1 MKDQGMAPLPINR
14 RERRRERGEGK
25 FASLFILFIFAAAVY
40 IGIKVVPA
48 YVNNYEFQDA
58 IETEA
63 RFALANRK
71 GLDDI
76 VTDVYKKVRE
86 LDLPIDKKDIHVRY
100 PAPEAGVASIC
111 EIDVQYTVSV
121 EFIGGYTI
129 QLNFHPHA
137 DNHTI

>member
-1 MKDQGMAPLPINR
+1 MALLPTNR
-14 RERRRERGEGK
+14 RERGRERGDGK
-25 FASLFILFIFAAAVY
+25 FATFLILFIFAAAVY
-40 IGIKVVPA
+40 VGIKVVPA

-71 GLDDI
+71 QLDDI
-76 VTDVYKKVRE
+76 VGDVYKKVRE
-86 LDLPIDKKDIHVRY
+86 LDLPVDKKDIHVRY

-121 EFIGGYTI
+121 EFIGGYTVP
-129 QLNFHPHA
+129 LTFHPLA

>member
-1 MKDQGMAPLPINR
+1 MALLPTNR
-14 RERRRERGEGK
+14 RERGRERGDGK
-25 FASLFILFIFAAAVY
+25 FATFLILFIFAAAVY
-40 IGIKVVPA
+40 VGIKVVPA

-71 GLDDI
+71 QLDDI
-76 VTDVYKKVRE
+76 VGDVYKKVRE
-86 LDLPIDKKDIHVRY
+86 LDLPVDKKDIHVRY

-121 EFIGGYTI
+121 EFIGGYTVP
-129 QLNFHPHA
+129 LTFHPHA